1 MRSRPGRSDWLRV
14 VGTAGA
20 PVGRFE
26 VRHCTG
32 PRLLPIKGNAA
43 ARPGKARR
51 AWPARIYGYCPHCPA
66 VRILTAAALALAL
79 SAPVLATPPAK
90 PARLGLCAACHG
102 EDGMA
107 RIPGAPNLAGQK
119 LDYLREALRQYRDG
133 RRDIPVMRAATGP
146 LTDAE
151 LDQLAQWFS
160 AQTPSRAAP

>member
-1 MRSRPGRSDWLRV
+1 M
-14 VGTAGA
+14 
-20 PVGRFE
+20 
-26 VRHCTG
+26 
-32 PRLLPIKGNAA
+32 
-43 ARPGKARR
+43 
-51 AWPARIYGYCPHCPA
+51 
-66 VRILTAAALALAL
+66 RILTTAALALAI

-160 AQTPSRAAP
+160 VQTPSRAAP